1 MFMCAKSPAL
11 ADLITAEIAESGPL
25 TFARY
30 MALALYHPELGYYA
44 SGRAKIGPAGD
55 FFTSVSVGPVFGRIL
70 SGQFAEIWRRLGEP
84 PEFSIVEQGA
94 NDGTLAADVLNA
106 MDPRINA
113 AYWII
118 EPSPVLQERQRSTLQ
133 NHAARVRWV
142 SALEELPAFDGVH
155 FSNELLDALPFHLVR
170 STGSA
175 WEEMFV
181 SAGEGRLAFAGGLPS
196 EAIAAEA
203 ALLPAR
209 PEGYITELRPS
220 VRTWAAALATKI
232 RAGAVLVID
241 YGHPRDQQLAPHR
254 TEGTFACY
262 RAHKRDALPLES
274 PGEKDITAH
283 VDFTALTE
291 AAAAAGLHREGWTD
305 QHHFLVGASQELMR
319 ELEGP
324 PTARTQKTLRTLQT
338 LLHPES
344 MGTQFHYLLFTK
356 NLPGTGTLSGFQ
368 FARARTD

>member
-1 MFMCAKSPAL
+1 MCAKSPAL
-11 ADLITAEIAESGPL
+11 ADIIAAEIADSGPL

-70 SGQFAEIWRRLGEP
+70 AGQFGEIWHRLGEP

-94 NDGTLAADVLNA
+94 NDGMLAADILNA
-106 MDPRINA
+106 LDPRINA
-113 AYWII
+113 SYGII
-118 EPSPVLQERQRSTLQ
+118 EPSPVLRERQQSTLRT
-133 NHAARVRWV
+133 HAARVRWV
-142 SALEELPAFDGVH
+142 SSLEELPPFDGVH
-155 FSNELLDALPFHLVR
+155 FSNELLDALPFHLAR

-175 WEEMFV
+175 WEELFV
-181 SAGEGRLAFAGGLPS
+181 TAADGRFVFSGGMPS
-196 EAIAAEA
+196 EPVAAE
-203 ALLPAR
+203 LHRLPVR
-209 PEGYITELRPS
+209 PAGYVTELRPS
-220 VRTWAAALATKI
+220 ARVWAATLGAKI
-232 RAGAVLVID
+232 RSGAVLVID
-241 YGHPRDQQLAPHR
+241 YGFSREQLLAPHR
-254 TEGTFACY
+254 TEGTFSCY
-262 RAHKRDALPLES
+262 RGHKRDALPLEC

-291 AAAAAGLHREGWTD
+291 AALAAGLQQEGWTD

-324 PTARTQKTLRTLQT
+324 PTPLTQKTLRTLQA

-356 NLPGTGTLSGFQ
+356 NLPGPGKLSGFQ
-368 FARARTD
+368 FARAR